1 MDPMFDIPKD
11 RRRLSVLKLCVL
23 MGMTALLFLV
33 IADRFGGA
41 AEALMQVSSQP

>member
-11 RRRLSVLKLCVL
+11 RKRLSVMKLCLL

-33 IADRFGGA
+33 IADRFGDA
-41 AEALMQVSSQP
+41 AQAMMMVSPKN